1 MDQFR
6 SAGVQGKLAG
16 DGTIRRP
23 AQRRRKFSSDV
34 WVNSSS
40 PFEYIFDDITGEEK
54 AMCIN
59 CGLCMS
65 AKSKNGTSHLRRHLE
80 TDGCKKKRQQG
91 PISPAADS
99 AAGPSPA
106 GDGDQQQEAVDEDD
120 DDAFVASICACYDK
134 LLADD
139 LVDVVKRNDVQ
150 QMPPVPSLTMTRFFG
165 KRRERVAARSSSS
178 QDEKS
183 VDMDVVSSGYY
194 EV

>member
-183 VDMDVVSSGYY
+183 VDMDVVSSG
-194 EV
+194 

>member
-139 LVDVVKRNDVQ
+139 LVDVVKRNGMYYIYISVS
-150 QMPPVPSLTMTRFFG
+150 VCLSSFCISLINLHAFKYLYILILPLFIDLTYL
-165 KRRERVAARSSSS
+165 
-178 QDEKS
+178 
-183 VDMDVVSSGYY
+183 YY
-194 EV
+194 SLN

>member
-1 MDQFR
+1 
-6 SAGVQGKLAG
+6 
-16 DGTIRRP
+16 
-23 AQRRRKFSSDV
+23 
-34 WVNSSS
+34 
-40 PFEYIFDDITGEEK
+40 
-54 AMCIN
+54 
-59 CGLCMS
+59 MS

-139 LVDVVKRNDVQ
+139 LVDVVKRNGMYYIYISVS
-150 QMPPVPSLTMTRFFG
+150 VCLSSFCISLINLHAFKYLYILILPLFIDLTYL
-165 KRRERVAARSSSS
+165 
-178 QDEKS
+178 
-183 VDMDVVSSGYY
+183 YY
-194 EV
+194 SLN